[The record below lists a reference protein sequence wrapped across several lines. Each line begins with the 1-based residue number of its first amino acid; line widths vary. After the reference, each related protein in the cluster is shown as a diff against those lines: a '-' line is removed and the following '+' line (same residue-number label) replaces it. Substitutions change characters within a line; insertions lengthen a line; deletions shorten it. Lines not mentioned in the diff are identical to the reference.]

1 MIIANSALRASLT
14 IYQLISNAR
23 SWNNCY
29 CYSFKIFPHFWLV
42 KTTRIIH
49 HNQLLFTKFEPI
61 LRHIESMKSKV
72 QPAADYWTDDV
83 KMTSKVQPAADYW
96 TDDAQWRRK
105 CSPLQIIEPLT
116 EKTWGRDCVIFS
128 EQKNKERNGETS
140 LKTGEYFE
148 WIIKQLLNSA
158 FVGYEEFY
166 RSRWITLPLIG
177 RILHILRKP
186 NSIIVKLLTFPS
198 GPYQTAQTRDT
209 SCSLVSVNC
218 SFCSK
223 EKRCLL

>member
-14 IYQLISNAR
+14 IYHIISNAR

-49 HNQLLFTKFEPI
+49 HNQLLFTKFETI

-83 KMTSKVQPAADYW
+83 KMTSKVQSAEIIEPM
-96 TDDAQWRRK
+96 TSK

-116 EKTWGRDCVIFS
+116 EKTWERDCVIFG

-148 WIIKQLLNSA
+148 WIIKQRLNSA
-158 FVGYEEFY
+158 FVGYEEFC
-166 RSRWITLPLIG
+166 RSRWAL
-177 RILHILRKP
+177 
-186 NSIIVKLLTFPS
+186 S
-198 GPYQTAQTRDT
+198 G
-209 SCSLVSVNC
+209 
-218 SFCSK
+218 
-223 EKRCLL
+223 